1 MRLGYACINMELQAS
16 KPKITCNRGMI
27 RRTFDAKGL
36 PYASELALQNVKDLS
51 EIIKWNRAHGV
62 EVFRMTSC
70 LFPWASEYQLEQLP
84 DYEQICQALKTAG
97 DLAKEFGQRLS
108 FHPGPF
114 NVLSSPKE
122 HVVNNCIKDL
132 EHHGEVMDLL
142 GMPRNRWAK
151 INIHVG
157 ASYGDKVS
165 ALDRWC
171 NNYERLSDAVT
182 SRLTLENDDKASMYS
197 VVDLVEVPYER
208 HGIPVVFDYHH
219 HRFCDGGLSEKDALQ
234 LAACTW
240 DNDVRPTCHYSDSKC
255 IEANDDTIRPQ
266 AHSDYIF
273 NRIDTHGLDLD
284 IVLEAKAKER
294 ALMRYRE
301 EYLATGS

>member
-51 EIIKWNRAHGV
+51 EIIKWNHAHGV

-84 DYEQICQALKTAG
+84 DYEQICQALKAAG

-157 ASYGDKVS
+157 ATYGDKVS

-182 SRLTLENDDKASMYS
+182 TRLTLENDDKASMYS

-234 LAACTW
+234 LAACT
-240 DNDVRPTCHYSDSKC
+240 
-255 IEANDDTIRPQ
+255 
-266 AHSDYIF
+266 
-273 NRIDTHGLDLD
+273 
-284 IVLEAKAKER
+284 
-294 ALMRYRE
+294 
-301 EYLATGS
+301 

>member
-1 MRLGYACINMELQAS
+1 
-16 KPKITCNRGMI
+16 MI

-51 EIIKWNRAHGV
+51 EIIKWNHAHGV

-84 DYEQICQALKTAG
+84 DYEQICQALKAAG

-219 HRFCDGGLSEKDALQ
+219 HRFCGGGLSEKDALQ

-240 DNDVRPTCHYSDSKC
+240 ENGVRPTCHYSDSKC

-273 NRIDTHGLDLD
+273 NRIDSHGLDLD

>member
-51 EIIKWNRAHGV
+51 EIIKWNHAHGV

-84 DYEQICQALKTAG
+84 DYEQICQALKAAG

-157 ASYGDKVS
+157 ATYGDKVS

-219 HRFCDGGLSEKDALQ
+219 HRFCAGGLSEKDALQ

-240 DNDVRPTCHYSDSKC
+240 ENGVRPTCHYSDSKC
-255 IEANDDTIRPQ
+255 IEADDPSIRPQ

-273 NRIDTHGLDLD
+273 NRIDSHGLDLD